1 MKFSIHSDAPVTFP
15 NSMRILDSAVNR
27 TTRTGYVLG
36 PDQRIEPLV
45 ALKAMARWP
54 AYQHCEENQKGSIEV
69 GKFADLVIL
78 SDKPLTVERSKL
90 VELKVLATI
99 KESQTVYQAKAQKK

>member
-1 MKFSIHSDAPVTFP
+1 
-15 NSMRILDSAVNR
+15 
-27 TTRTGYVLG
+27 
-36 PDQRIEPLV
+36 
-45 ALKAMARWP
+45 
-54 AYQHCEENQKGSIEV
+54 V
-69 GKFADLVIL
+69 GKLADLVIL